1 MTIEHNIANN
11 TMGEIKKTVTQLMG
25 RKLMK
30 RNRIKFN
37 FIPFSKVKEII
48 IHKPFYINIEVDKN
62 TVISFSEHN
71 GEELTYH
78 IKNDKLNVTFWYD
91 TSVSPQITV

>member
-1 MTIEHNIANN
+1 M
-11 TMGEIKKTVTQLMG
+11 
-25 RKLMK
+25 
-30 RNRIKFN
+30 
-37 FIPFSKVKEII
+37 I
-48 IHKPFYINIEVDKN
+48 IHKPFYINIEVAKN

-91 TSVSPQITV
+91 TSVSPQITVYNK